1 MNVFFGKNAQCINDA
16 IILDIKIHGTETH
29 TQPVTLR
36 AASSAATQI
45 DHVEVNYFSL
55 TAGWNTENQDNGGN
69 GGG

>member
-36 AASSAATQI
+36 GASSAATQI

-55 TAGWNTENQDNGGN
+55 IG
-69 GGG
+69 